1 MRFELTEGYKPS
13 SVFKLLGLTLYWALL
28 TFSKPYIP
36 LQNNALKLYFVLCS
50 LFMLSLYR
58 LQIAY
63 ELQCKKRQATTPIAL
78 ACGYI
83 PTRNQQ
89 MNHTTFIANY
99 NVGEEFYHA

>member
-1 MRFELTEGYKPS
+1 MNIAVDTLKTSTRGAHWFKALTQG
-13 SVFKLLGLTLYWALL
+13 FKLLGLTLYWALL

-63 ELQCKKRQATTPIAL
+63 ELQCKKGKRLRQ
-78 ACGYI
+78 
-83 PTRNQQ
+83 
-89 MNHTTFIANY
+89 
-99 NVGEEFYHA
+99 

>member
-1 MRFELTEGYKPS
+1 
-13 SVFKLLGLTLYWALL
+13 
-28 TFSKPYIP
+28 
-36 LQNNALKLYFVLCS
+36 
-50 LFMLSLYR
+50 MLSLYR

-63 ELQCKKRQATTPIAL
+63 ELQCKKGKRLRQLLL

-83 PTRNQQ
+83 PTRKQQ